1 MNILHLPSFDVTLM
15 NTLILALAI
24 HGVVILAIDF
34 ELTQENANSRL
45 QSLEVT
51 VATQSDPEK
60 PESADFYA
68 QANQSGGGNIDKAFK
83 PTLSSELEGD
93 IDIHTDEV
101 NRSEF
106 SPTQQEG
113 EQHPDAERPRLTITR
128 PSDFSIDESLTDN
141 GPAGEQSSP
150 SELLANLSQEIH
162 QLEAE
167 LGSKTE
173 AFAKSGRRKTITAA
187 TREHIYAAYMEKW
200 RRKIEEHGNLNYPV
214 GADGSVVV
222 HIAVR
227 FDGSVEKI
235 RILQPSKSS
244 LVNESALNIA
254 RSAAPFPPFPDSIR
268 AKTDI
273 LDIIRTWRFQPQGVG
288 LNVDTTHSFHK
299 KQ

>member
-1 MNILHLPSFDVTLM
+1 MSKYWLPDINYTLA

-34 ELTQENANSRL
+34 EKRQENDYSRL

-51 VATQSDPEK
+51 VAAQSDPEK
-60 PESADFYA
+60 QENADFYA

-83 PTLSSELEGD
+83 PTLGTELEDD
-93 IDIHTDEV
+93 IDIRTNDV
-101 NRSEF
+101 NRSEL
-106 SPTQQEG
+106 SPSRQESA
-113 EQHPDAERPRLTITR
+113 QRPDTGIPRLTITR
-128 PSDFSIDESLTDN
+128 PSLFSISETSTDN
-141 GPAGEQSSP
+141 SLSGEQSSP

-162 QLEAE
+162 HLEAE
-167 LGSKTE
+167 LGDKTE
-173 AFAKSGRRKTITAA
+173 AFAKSNRRKAIAAA
-187 TREHIYAAYMEKW
+187 TRKHIYAAYMEQW
-200 RRKIEEHGNLNYPV
+200 RRKIEEHGNLNYPA

-222 HIAVR
+222 HISVR

-273 LDIIRTWRFQPQGVG
+273 LDIIRTWRFQPQGRE
-288 LNVDTTHSFHK
+288 LNLDSTHK
-299 KQ
+299 

>member
-1 MNILHLPSFDVTLM
+1 MSRYWLPDINLTLA

-24 HGVVILAIDF
+24 HGIVILAIDF
-34 ELTQENANSRL
+34 ELTPENTNSRL

-51 VATQSDPEK
+51 VAAQSEPDK

-68 QANQSGGGNIDKAFK
+68 PTNQTGGGNIDKAFK
-83 PTLSSELEGD
+83 PTLSSELEGG
-93 IDIHTDEV
+93 IDIHTDDA
-101 NRSEF
+101 NRSEL
-106 SPTQQEG
+106 SPARQEG
-113 EQHPDAERPRLTITR
+113 EQHPDSESPRLTITR
-128 PSDFSIDESLTDN
+128 PSAFSIDERLTDSS
-141 GPAGEQSSP
+141 PEGEQSSP

-173 AFAKSGRRKTITAA
+173 AFAKFKRRKSITAA
-187 TREHIYAAYMEKW
+187 TREHIYAAYMEQW

-254 RSAAPFPPFPDSIR
+254 RSAAPFPSFPDSIR

-273 LDIIRTWRFQPQGVG
+273 LDIIRTWRFQPQGRE
-288 LNVDTTHSFHK
+288 LNVNTTDNFL
-299 KQ
+299 

>member
-1 MNILHLPSFDVTLM
+1 MNILRLPNFDVTLT

-24 HGVVILAIDF
+24 HGIVILTIDF
-34 ELTQENANSRL
+34 ELTQENINSRL

-51 VATQSDPEK
+51 VATQSDPE
-60 PESADFYA
+60 EQENADFYA

-83 PTLSSELEGD
+83 PTLGAELED
-93 IDIHTDEV
+93 NIDIHTNDV
-101 NRSEF
+101 NRSES
-106 SPTQQEG
+106 SPSRQESA
-113 EQHPDAERPRLTITR
+113 QNPDAGTPRLTITR
-128 PSDFSIDESLTDN
+128 PSFFSISETYTDN
-141 GPAGEQSSP
+141 SPSGEHSSP
-150 SELLANLSQEIH
+150 SDLLANLSQEIH

-173 AFAKSGRRKTITAA
+173 AFAKFNRRKAIAAA
-187 TREHIYAAYMEKW
+187 TSEHIYAAYMEQW
-200 RRKIEEHGNLNYPV
+200 RRKIEAHGNLNYPV
-214 GADGSVVV
+214 GAEGSVVV

-273 LDIIRTWRFQPQGVG
+273 LDIIRTWRFQPQGRE
-288 LNVDTTHSFHK
+288 LNVDSVNNIR
-299 KQ
+299 

>member
-1 MNILHLPSFDVTLM
+1 MSRYWLPDINLTLA

-24 HGVVILAIDF
+24 HGIVILAIDF
-34 ELTQENANSRL
+34 ESSQEGSSSRL

-51 VATQSDPEK
+51 VATQSDPE
-60 PESADFYA
+60 EQENADFYA
-68 QANQSGGGNIDKAFK
+68 QAHQSGGGNIDKAFK
-83 PTLSSELEGD
+83 PTLGAELED
-93 IDIHTDEV
+93 NIDIHTDNV
-101 NRSEF
+101 NRSEL
-106 SPTQQEG
+106 SPSRQESA
-113 EQHPDAERPRLTITR
+113 QSQDAGAPRLTISR
-128 PSDFSIDESLTDN
+128 SSLFSISETSTDN
-141 GPAGEQSSP
+141 SPSGEQSSP
-150 SELLANLSQEIH
+150 SDLLANLSQEIH

-173 AFAKSGRRKTITAA
+173 AFAKFNRRKAIAAA
-187 TREHIYAAYMEKW
+187 TSKHIYAAYMEQW

-268 AKTDI
+268 EKTDI
-273 LDIIRTWRFQPQGVG
+273 LDIIRTWRFQPQGRE
-288 LNVDTTHSFHK
+288 LNVENTNNLH
-299 KQ
+299 

>member
-1 MNILHLPSFDVTLM
+1 MSRYWLPDINLTLA

-24 HGVVILAIDF
+24 HGIVILAIDF
-34 ELTQENANSRL
+34 ESSQESSSSRL

-60 PESADFYA
+60 PENADFYA
-68 QANQSGGGNIDKAFK
+68 HSNQSGGGNIDKAIK
-83 PTLSSELEGD
+83 PTLSSELEGNV
-93 IDIHTDEV
+93 DIHTDDA
-101 NRSEF
+101 NRSES
-106 SPTQQEG
+106 SPSRQES
-113 EQHPDAERPRLTITR
+113 EQRPDAGIPRLTISR
-128 PSDFSIDESLTDN
+128 SSAFSISETSIDIS
-141 GPAGEQSSP
+141 PSGEQSSP

-167 LGSKTE
+167 LGDKTE
-173 AFAKSGRRKTITAA
+173 AFAKFNRRKAIAAA
-187 TREHIYAAYMEKW
+187 TIEHIYAAYMEQW
-200 RRKIEEHGNLNYPV
+200 RRKIEEVGNLNYPV

-235 RILQPSKSS
+235 RILQPSESS

-254 RSAAPFPPFPDSIR
+254 QSAAPFPPFPDSIR

-273 LDIIRTWRFQPQGVG
+273 LDIIRTWRFQPQGRG
-288 LNVDTTHSFHK
+288 LNVDPTHK
-299 KQ
+299 MY

>member
-1 MNILHLPSFDVTLM
+1 MSRYWLRDINLTLA

-24 HGVVILAIDF
+24 HGIVILTIDF
-34 ELTQENANSRL
+34 ELAQENTNSRL

-51 VATQSDPEK
+51 VATQSDPE
-60 PESADFYA
+60 EQENADFYA
-68 QANQSGGGNIDKAFK
+68 QANQSGGGNIDKPFK
-83 PTLSSELEGD
+83 PTLGAELED
-93 IDIHTDEV
+93 NIDIHTDDV
-101 NRSEF
+101 NRSEL
-106 SPTQQEG
+106 SPSRQENA
-113 EQHPDAERPRLTITR
+113 QSPDTGTPRLTITR
-128 PSDFSIDESLTDN
+128 PSFFSISETYTDN
-141 GPAGEQSSP
+141 SPSGEQSSP
-150 SELLANLSQEIH
+150 SDLLANLSQEIH

-173 AFAKSGRRKTITAA
+173 AFAKFNRRKAIAAA
-187 TREHIYAAYMEKW
+187 TSEHIYAAYMEQW
-200 RRKIEEHGNLNYPV
+200 RRKIEAHGNLNYPV
-214 GADGSVVV
+214 GAEGSVVV

-273 LDIIRTWRFQPQGVG
+273 LDIIRTWRFQPQGRG
-288 LNVDTTHSFHK
+288 LNVDPVNNIH
-299 KQ
+299 

>member
-1 MNILHLPSFDVTLM
+1 MSRYWLPDINLTLA
-15 NTLILALAI
+15 NTLILALVI

-34 ELTQENANSRL
+34 ESSQENTSSRL

-68 QANQSGGGNIDKAFK
+68 QANQSGGGNIDEIFK
-83 PTLSSELEGD
+83 PTLNSELGENT
-93 IDIHTDEV
+93 DIHTDDV

-106 SPTQQEG
+106 PPSQQEG
-113 EQHPDAERPRLTITR
+113 GQHPDTRTPRLSITR
-128 PSDFSIDESLTDN
+128 ASDFSIDERLTDN
-141 GPAGEQSSP
+141 SPAGEQSPP

-167 LGSKTE
+167 LGDKTE
-173 AFAKSGRRKTITAA
+173 AFAKFKRRKSITAA
-187 TREHIYAAYMEKW
+187 TREHIYAAYMEQW

-244 LVNESALNIA
+244 LVNKSALNIA

-273 LDIIRTWRFQPQGVG
+273 LDIIRTWRFQPQERG
-288 LNVDTTHSFHK
+288 LNVDTTHKTH
-299 KQ
+299 

>member
-1 MNILHLPSFDVTLM
+1 MSSLHLSDINVTLA
-15 NTLILALAI
+15 NTLILAVAI
-24 HGVVILAIDF
+24 HGIVILAIDF
-34 ELTQENANSRL
+34 ESTQDNSNSHL

-60 PESADFYA
+60 PEKADFYA
-68 QANQSGGGNIDKAFK
+68 QSNQSGGGNLDEALK
-83 PTLSSELEGD
+83 PTLSSELQGH

-106 SPTQQEG
+106 SPSRQES
-113 EQHPDAERPRLTITR
+113 EQRTDTKIPRLTITR
-128 PSDFSIDESLTDN
+128 PSPFSISETSTDN
-141 GPAGEQSSP
+141 SPSGEQSSP

-162 QLEAE
+162 QLQAE
-167 LGSKTE
+167 LGDKTE
-173 AFAKSGRRKTITAA
+173 AFAKFKRRKSITAA
-187 TREHIYAAYMEKW
+187 TREHIYAAYMEQW
-200 RRKIEEHGNLNYPV
+200 RRKIEAHGNLNYPV

-227 FDGSVEKI
+227 SDGSVEEI

-254 RSAAPFPPFPDSIR
+254 QSAAPFPPFPDSIR

-273 LDIIRTWRFQPQGVG
+273 LDIIRTWRFQPQGRG
-288 LNVDTTHSFHK
+288 LNVDTTHKTH
-299 KQ
+299 

>member
-1 MNILHLPSFDVTLM
+1 MNSFHLSSFDVTLT

-34 ELTQENANSRL
+34 ELAPESENTRL

-51 VATQSDPEK
+51 VATQSQPEK
-60 PESADFYA
+60 PENADFYA
-68 QANQSGGGNIDKAFK
+68 QANQSGGGNIDEAFK
-83 PTLSSELEGD
+83 PTLSSELEGN
-93 IDIHTDEV
+93 IDLHTDEV

-106 SPTQQEG
+106 SPMRQEG
-113 EQHPDAERPRLTITR
+113 EQHPDAESQRLTITR
-128 PSDFSIDESLTDN
+128 PSDFSIGGTFTDSS
-141 GPAGEQSSP
+141 PAGKQSSP

-173 AFAKSGRRKTITAA
+173 AFAKFKRRKSITAA

-273 LDIIRTWRFQPQGVG
+273 LDIIRTWRFQPQGRG
-288 LNVDTTHSFHK
+288 LNVDTTHK
-299 KQ
+299 TN

>member
-1 MNILHLPSFDVTLM
+1 MNILRLPNFDVTLA

-24 HGVVILAIDF
+24 HGIVILAIDF
-34 ELTQENANSRL
+34 ESSQENASSRL

-60 PESADFYA
+60 PENADFYA
-68 QANQSGGGNIDKAFK
+68 QANQSGGGNIDKTFK
-83 PTLSSELEGD
+83 PTLNPELEEN
-93 IDIHTDEV
+93 IDIRTDDV

-106 SPTQQEG
+106 SPSRQEG
-113 EQHPDAERPRLTITR
+113 EQHRDTGIPRLSITR
-128 PSDFSIDESLTDN
+128 ATDFSIDERLTDN
-141 GPAGEQSSP
+141 SPAGEQSSP

-167 LGSKTE
+167 LGDKTE
-173 AFAKSGRRKTITAA
+173 AFAKFNRRKSITAA
-187 TREHIYAAYMEKW
+187 TREHIYAAYMEQW

-268 AKTDI
+268 EKTDI
-273 LDIIRTWRFQPQGVG
+273 LDIIRTWRFQPQGRE
-288 LNVDTTHSFHK
+288 LNVDTTHKTH
-299 KQ
+299 